1 MSPWQLLRAS
11 RATQA
16 AVGYRVHH
24 ASGGSVHYSTAPV
37 AADAPDSSR
46 SFCLSTEKAT
56 MQQLNSRLASY
67 LQQVQY
73 LEAANQK
80 LECQIQEEL
89 DKKCPVELR
98 ELDGH
103 LRTVSLLQD
112 QISDCLSAQ
121 AQVKL
126 QLLSAEL
133 TIFDLNVRTE
143 KEHERRGCLE
153 AELNDLRL
161 LKEELQ
167 VHKLPEIQ
175 SLLNDQSQQLMGLQ
189 IQHQQDMQVVLSQMS
204 GGVTVEMQP
213 AETLDLIQQL
223 DDLRHTSVALLDK
236 NQNEH
241 WFNTQVSMLSSPE
254 VTFDPPA
261 ESEVIQAELEELRR
275 TAESLEEELR
285 QLHSLN
291 MVLEATGLDQNESF
305 VEQLEVLQQRA
316 DSLCWDL
323 DSVLQATAQ
332 QAADQQTLLD
342 ITTRLETEIQDYR
355 RLLDGLSPK
364 RVSSL
369 HPTSVANVTSFCGS
383 TSPSPLR
390 RNFTVNKTASVQG
403 GSLKMTGV
411 HAVSRGHIYTVGQTP
426 IGAPLSET
434 VTTVHAIRV
443 HRQYPHNTPV
453 TSINTSNWTSSFQKS
468 ENQRTAAIPERTIN
482 RQSSPVEDKN
492 HDLRNSSIVSTQ
504 VRQGI
509 DQRVAVKDS
518 KLVTN
523 TAQGIIKLFPETQ
536 SVGSAEVQAKPEAFT
551 SKPTSLEAVLQANKT
566 ETNIQTEITRT
577 ILCAEPEV
585 KQGSHSLTHTTTTDN
600 RKKETETVVSAEI
613 ICTDRSLEAKNQHP
627 AEVVSLSVKT
637 PTEAVRDEG
646 EIVVRASIVSDFPVL
661 RCVEAQAQVSGDMT
675 LEVKRQE
682 KKQEEDVVR
691 VEGTLLAPSEEN
703 KVLEDTDTGSSIA
716 TASSSSPHSNDNV
729 ESKTTEGTITLVP
742 ETESVRSA
750 TIQAK
755 PDTLASKEPPREADF
770 QVTKTETYTQTVI
783 TKTLLCA
790 EPEVKQGP
798 NTAHTTIN
806 DSSKKTAAELKKET
820 QTMISAQM
828 NCTEGSIQAKN
839 QESAQ
844 VMSLKLTT
852 PTKIAEDE
860 RELAVKETAASESQ
874 ILVFSEA
881 QCKVSGD
888 LTRMDNKKVE
898 RQERNQEEGAVEVEC
913 NLLVPSEENKVTT
926 APFSSPDN
934 KENLESKTTQG
945 TIALDSDTQ
954 SFRRAAVQAKPET
967 FASEET
973 STEADLLAT
982 KTRTNITSVVSE
994 FQILKS
1000 EEAQDEVSG
1009 DLTLL
1014 NEEVIR
1020 QQKKREEEIE
1030 GTLLVPSEENTFI
1043 EDVDTRSSIATASS
1057 STPDSNVNLES
1068 KIAQGTI
1075 AFIPDT
1081 QYVRSVA
1088 VQAKPETFE
1097 SKETSTEADFQ
1108 VTKTGTNIQTVITR
1122 TLLCAGP
1129 EVKQGPDLLYTA
1141 ISDPSKQT
1149 AAEAKKEAE
1158 TVISSKI
1165 NCTEGSIEAKN
1176 QESPQLVSLSLETQ
1190 TEAVGNGGVGVRAS
1204 VFPESQI
1211 LRSEGAQGKVSCD
1224 LTVMDNKEVE
1234 RQELKGEVVEVESTL
1249 LVPSLEQSLALS
1261 DASKS
1266 ELNKVIE
1273 DAETGPSSNPDS
1285 NDFES
1290 KTASTERLRK
1300 VESEVDKGN
1309 VVIGFH
1315 DTNKVKDDS
1324 TKSDNQSKKC
1334 TGEKDSGVALSSSVT
1349 EELLN
1354 PREVHVSASSTKPDI
1369 HLSLVEKELLM
1380 STTDQVF
1387 RPVDPKE
1394 HIRSPDSLSSPND
1407 LEQCFSLVE
1416 ANMCLS
1422 PNGEEEDGEVSLSLT
1437 EANAVVRPVEK
1448 YLLSTKEEG
1457 EPLSFGK
1464 DPGLLEQDRNGK
1476 VSISVRDGDNLCIGS
1491 FEGSKESRG
1500 TVNGTINSKPTG
1512 EGISLQLGG
1521 TADNNAVQNPGGSPE
1536 GRYGSENQKETSK
1549 SASFGSIPSKEGT
1562 TISSVATNS
1571 GSISTSNS
1579 GIAASSSSKVSV
1591 NAGVSV
1597 NAEVEDR
1604 FRRGS
1609 GELMV
1614 YGGILG
1620 HKTMSLPKTG
1630 SKESLSGATS
1640 QQERGRFSSRG
1651 SAEWMVHGS
1660 SKGKEKGSSGTPN
1673 PATNPQEK
1681 VRFGSGS
1688 SLHRTRSEES
1698 TSVPLATSPPE
1709 KGRFGSEGSGEWRV
1723 YGGSPGRISSWAG
1736 SKSLPKAN
1744 GENIPSD
1751 VAKLPTSPPGSQGGG
1766 RFGSAGSGGSGE
1778 WRVYGGS
1785 SGRMSSWP
1793 GSNNLPKADRED
1805 VTSVAA
1811 KLPTSPPGSQGAG
1824 RFGSA
1829 GSGGSGE
1836 WRVYGGSSGR
1846 MSSWPGNSNLPKAD
1860 REEISA
1866 DAKLVTSPPG
1876 SVGRRFGSGG
1886 SGEWRVYGGSSGRLS
1901 SASGADRVS
1910 GTSRNQI
1917 ISPPS
1922 SLTSS
1927 GQRLSSV
1934 GRLSSG
1940 GVVRRSSSVGS
1951 GGSISGS
1958 GSSGRLSG
1966 SSGSHRTSTSG
1977 RYASTGSGEWKP
1989 VYSSASAHRT
1999 SMGSTGRPG
2008 AGGATG
2014 SQRAPSPGGK
2024 MSVSMGSGSSSGSGR
2039 TNSTGGRVISSSDW
2053 PIRST
2058 GSGTGGNKERIS
2070 VCKMAALSI
2079 SAAGRERSQ
2088 DRQRQQQQQ
2097 QQQQAAGEHSCF
2109 VLTLC

>member
-1 MSPWQLLRAS
+1 M
-11 RATQA
+11 
-16 AVGYRVHH
+16 
-24 ASGGSVHYSTAPV
+24 
-37 AADAPDSSR
+37 
-46 SFCLSTEKAT
+46 
-56 MQQLNSRLASY
+56 
-67 LQQVQY
+67 
-73 LEAANQK
+73 
-80 LECQIQEEL
+80 
-89 DKKCPVELR
+89 
-98 ELDGH
+98 
-103 LRTVSLLQD
+103 
-112 QISDCLSAQ
+112 
-121 AQVKL
+121 
-126 QLLSAEL
+126 
-133 TIFDLNVRTE
+133 
-143 KEHERRGCLE
+143 
-153 AELNDLRL
+153 
-161 LKEELQ
+161 
-167 VHKLPEIQ
+167 
-175 SLLNDQSQQLMGLQ
+175 
-189 IQHQQDMQVVLSQMS
+189 
-204 GGVTVEMQP
+204 
-213 AETLDLIQQL
+213 
-223 DDLRHTSVALLDK
+223 
-236 NQNEH
+236 
-241 WFNTQVSMLSSPE
+241 
-254 VTFDPPA
+254 
-261 ESEVIQAELEELRR
+261 
-275 TAESLEEELR
+275 
-285 QLHSLN
+285 
-291 MVLEATGLDQNESF
+291 
-305 VEQLEVLQQRA
+305 
-316 DSLCWDL
+316 
-323 DSVLQATAQ
+323 
-332 QAADQQTLLD
+332 
-342 ITTRLETEIQDYR
+342 
-355 RLLDGLSPK
+355 
-364 RVSSL
+364 
-369 HPTSVANVTSFCGS
+369 
-383 TSPSPLR
+383 
-390 RNFTVNKTASVQG
+390 NKTASVQG

-443 HRQYPHNTPV
+443 HRQYPNNTPV

-482 RQSSPVEDKN
+482 RQISPVKDKN

-504 VRQGI
+504 VNQAT

-523 TAQGIIKLFPETQ
+523 TAQGIVKLFPSTQ
-536 SVGSAEVQAKPEAFT
+536 SVGSAEAQAKPEAFT

-566 ETNIQTEITRT
+566 NTNIQTEITRT

-585 KQGSHSLTHTTTTDN
+585 KQGSHSLTYTTTTDH
-600 RKKETETVVSAEI
+600 RKKETEI
-613 ICTDRSLEAKNQHP
+613 ICTKRSLEAKNQHP
-627 AEVVSLSVKT
+627 AEVVSLSLKT

-646 EIVVRASIVSDFPVL
+646 KIVVSASVVSDSQVL

-682 KKQEEDVVR
+682 KKQEEDVVG

-703 KVLEDTDTGSSIA
+703 KVLENTDTGSSIA
-716 TASSSSPHSNDNV
+716 TASSGSPHSNDNV
-729 ESKTTEGTITLVP
+729 VTKSTEGTIKLAP

-750 TIQAK
+750 TNQAK
-755 PDTLASKEPPREADF
+755 PDRLASKESPREADF
-770 QVTKTETYTQTVI
+770 QVTKTETNTQTVI
-783 TKTLLCA
+783 AKTLLCA
-790 EPEVKQGP
+790 EPELKQGP
-798 NTAHTTIN
+798 NTAHMAIN
-806 DSSKKTAAELKKET
+806 DPSKQTAAEVKKET
-820 QTMISAQM
+820 QTMISAQI
-828 NCTEGSIQAKN
+828 NCTEGSIRAKN

-852 PTKIAEDE
+852 PTKVEEDS
-860 RELAVKETAASESQ
+860 RELAVKETAAAESQ

-888 LTRMDNKKVE
+888 LTRMDNKKEE
-898 RQERNQEEGAVEVEC
+898 RQERNQEEGAVEVEST
-913 NLLVPSEENKVTT
+913 LLVSSEENKVTT
-926 APFSSPDN
+926 APSSSPDN
-934 KENLESKTTQG
+934 EENLESKTTQR

-954 SFRRAAVQAKPET
+954 SVRCAAVQAKPET
-967 FASEET
+967 FASEENF
-973 STEADLLAT
+973 TEADLLAT
-982 KTRTNITSVVSE
+982 KMRTN
-994 FQILKS
+994 FQ
-1000 EEAQDEVSG
+1000 
-1009 DLTLL
+1009 T
-1014 NEEVIR
+1014 
-1020 QQKKREEEIE
+1020 
-1030 GTLLVPSEENTFI
+1030 
-1043 EDVDTRSSIATASS
+1043 AT
-1057 STPDSNVNLES
+1057 
-1068 KIAQGTI
+1068 
-1075 AFIPDT
+1075 
-1081 QYVRSVA
+1081 
-1088 VQAKPETFE
+1088 
-1097 SKETSTEADFQ
+1097 
-1108 VTKTGTNIQTVITR
+1108 TK
-1122 TLLCAGP
+1122 TLLCAEP
-1129 EVKQGPDLLYTA
+1129 TVQHGPDMTYAA
-1141 ISDPSKQT
+1141 ISDPSKQA

-1158 TVISSKI
+1158 TVISSQI

-1190 TEAVGNGGVGVRAS
+1190 TEAVGNGGAGVRTS

-1211 LRSEGAQGKVSCD
+1211 LRSEEAQGKVACD

-1249 LVPSLEQSLALS
+1249 LVPSLEQSLALT

-1273 DAETGPSSNPDS
+1273 DAETGPSSSPDS
-1285 NDFES
+1285 NDFKS
-1290 KTASTERLRK
+1290 KTASTEHLRK
-1300 VESEVDKGN
+1300 VESELDKGN

-1324 TKSDNQSKKC
+1324 TESDNQSKEC
-1334 TGEKDSGVALSSSVT
+1334 TCEKDSGVALSSSIT
-1349 EELLN
+1349 QKLLN
-1354 PREVHVSASSTKPDI
+1354 PREAHVSSSTKPNI
-1369 HLSLVEKELLM
+1369 HLSLDKKEFLM

-1394 HIRSPDSLSSPND
+1394 HIRSPDSLLSPND
-1407 LEQCFSLVE
+1407 SEQCFSPVE

-1422 PNGEEEDGEVSLSLT
+1422 PNGEEEDEEVSLCLT
-1437 EANAVVRPVEK
+1437 EANSVVRPVEK

-1464 DPGLLEQDRNGK
+1464 DQGLLEQDRNGK
-1476 VSISVRDGDNLCIGS
+1476 VSISVRDGDNFCIGS

-1500 TVNGTINSKPTG
+1500 TVNGTINSKPTS

-1521 TADNNAVQNPGGSPE
+1521 TADNNAVQNPGGSTE

-1549 SASFGSIPSKEGT
+1549 SASFGSIPAKEGT

-1571 GSISTSNS
+1571 GSITTSNS
-1579 GIAASSSSKVSV
+1579 GITASSSGKVSG

-1597 NAEVEDR
+1597 NAEVQDG

-1614 YGGILG
+1614 HGSILG

-1651 SAEWMVHGS
+1651 SAEWLVHGS

-1681 VRFGSGS
+1681 VRFGSRGSGS
-1688 SLHRTRSEES
+1688 SLHRTKSEES

-1744 GENIPSD
+1744 RENIPSD
-1751 VAKLPTSPPGSQGGG
+1751 AAKLPTSPPGSQGGG

-1793 GSNNLPKADRED
+1793 GNNNLPKAERED
-1805 VTSVAA
+1805 VTPVAA

-1846 MSSWPGNSNLPKAD
+1846 MSSWPGNNNLPKAD
-1860 REEISA
+1860 REENSA

-1876 SVGRRFGSGG
+1876 SVGGRFGSGG

-1910 GTSRNQI
+1910 GTSRKQI

-1951 GGSISGS
+1951 GGRLSGS
-1958 GSSGRLSG
+1958 GSSGRLSS

-1999 SMGSTGRPG
+1999 SVGSTGRPG
-2008 AGGATG
+2008 AGGAIG

-2024 MSVSMGSGSSSGSGR
+2024 LSVSMGSGSSSGSGR

-2097 QQQQAAGEHSCF
+2097 QQAAGEHSCF
-2109 VLTLC
+2109 VLTLY